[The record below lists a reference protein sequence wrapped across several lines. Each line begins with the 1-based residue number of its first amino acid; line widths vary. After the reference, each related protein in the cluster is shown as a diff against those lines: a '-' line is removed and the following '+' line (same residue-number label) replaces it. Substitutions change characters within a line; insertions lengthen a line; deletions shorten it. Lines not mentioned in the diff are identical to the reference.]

1 MGFSGKVFCSYRLL
15 SLTYC
20 QRKVFPRFNLSF
32 PPPDMLTAI
41 IAMPAF
47 YNANTTGPSHPK
59 ITPGGA
65 HSLSSTGALHYSV
78 YGTKISDHFPNG
90 IIAGV
95 SIANGSTNAFA
106 NAHLCFFAVQ
116 DTMSVRF
123 WPGKKDSPLVL
134 SCLAY
139 QCEEYTTGES
149 WFNFTVMSVITQATQ
164 YIDTVI
170 MNYATSIKPKFTLSV
185 VNKSYVE
192 DQLVKENYYAPRLLK
207 DAEALNETLITSWGR
222 TLWVIST

>member
-1 MGFSGKVFCSYRLL
+1 MGFSGKVLYSYRLL

-20 QRKVFPRFNLSF
+20 QRKVYPRFNLSF

-47 YNANTTGPSHPK
+47 YNANTTGPSYPN

-90 IIAGV
+90 ITAGV

-106 NAHLCFFAVQ
+106 NARLCFFVVQ

-123 WPGKKDSPLVL
+123 WPGRKYSPLVL

-139 QCEEYTTGES
+139 QCEEYTTES
-149 WFNFTVMSVITQATQ
+149 WFNFTVTSVITQAPQ

-170 MNYATSIKPKFTLSV
+170 TNYATSIRPTFTLSV

-192 DQLVKENYYAPRLLK
+192 NQLVKENYAPRLLK
-207 DAEALNETLITSWGR
+207 DVEALNETLVTSWSR
-222 TLWVIST
+222 TLWVMST